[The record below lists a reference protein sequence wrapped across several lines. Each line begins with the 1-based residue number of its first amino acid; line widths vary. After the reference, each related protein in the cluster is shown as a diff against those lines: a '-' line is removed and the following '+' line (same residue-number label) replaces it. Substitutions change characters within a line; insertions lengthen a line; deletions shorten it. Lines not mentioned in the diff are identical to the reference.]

1 MNYINKPEKL
11 KEIKLDKDNYFV
23 VADFD
28 RTITAGDSESTWGSI
43 SKAGVLPK
51 EYNKKRQELHSKY
64 RPIEID
70 TKIEY
75 NIKFKYM
82 DEWCKTHINLFYEY
96 GITEQAINI
105 VIEKNLLKF
114 REGAKEYIE
123 FLHKNNI
130 PLIIVSAGIGNIIK
144 GFLEK
149 NNCYFD
155 NIEIISNFLEFE
167 DGKIKSMK
175 NEPIHSLNKNIIKL
189 PKYIQNKLSTRKY
202 TILYG
207 DGLADIKMVPK
218 ESLKNTIS
226 VGFLEEKIVESLE
239 AFNQVFD
246 IVCTYR
252 TSFNNAIQ
260 TISEYT
266 QR

>member
-11 KEIKLDKDNYFV
+11 KEIKLDNNNYFV

-43 SKAGVLPK
+43 SKAGVLPE
-51 EYNKKRQELHSKY
+51 EYAKKRQELHNKY

-70 TKIEY
+70 TTIED
-75 NIKFKYM
+75 NIKSKYM
-82 DEWCKTHINLFYEY
+82 NEWFKTHINLFYEY
-96 GITEQAINI
+96 GITEQAINT
-105 VIEKNLLKF
+105 VVEKNLLKF

-123 FLHKNNI
+123 YLHKNNI

-149 NNCYFD
+149 NNCYFS
-155 NIEIISNFLEFE
+155 NIVIISNFIEFE
-167 DGKIKSMK
+167 NGKMKTIK
-175 NEPIHSLNKNIIKL
+175 NETIHSLNKNIVKL
-189 PKYIQNKLSTRKY
+189 PKNIQNKLGTRKY

-218 ESLKNTIS
+218 ENLNNTIS
-226 VGFLEEKIVESLE
+226 VGFLEAKILESLE
-239 AFNQVFD
+239 AFNNVFD

-252 TSFNNAIQ
+252 TSFEEARQ
-260 TISEYT
+260 TILEYT
-266 QR
+266 KK